1 MTQKRFSNDTMIISV
16 QFRTDPQ
23 NSSSWIK
30 WGQKVIFC
38 LNNPTYEWRK
48 NARRVLGTIFF
59 IKKYI
64 LSFFL
69 RNSHFRGSLFSRPL
83 TLSTIIRNYRLSET
97 EYSKLKVEI
106 FILYLKCFSTNHQE
120 IKFKEKYTC
129 PLTYIA
135 SSYLFCLQPIPL
147 KLKNMCSNQ
156 ISSPKADQ

>member
-1 MTQKRFSNDTMIISV
+1 MD
-16 QFRTDPQ
+16 
-23 NSSSWIK
+23 
-30 WGQKVIFC
+30 
-38 LNNPTYEWRK
+38 EEK
-48 NARRVLGTIFF
+48 NTSRILGGGYFLS
-59 IKKYI
+59 KNYI
-64 LSFFL
+64 LLFFL
-69 RNSHFRGSLFSRPL
+69 QNSHFRGSLFSRPL

-135 SSYLFCLQPIPL
+135 SSYLFCLQPLPL
-147 KLKNMCSNQ
+147 KLKHMCSNQ